1 MATAWRRSTL
11 CFRERWPLHH
21 PQYYRCYYQL
31 PADLVML
38 CWLIMMAF
46 FLVEVAGVLE
56 GRVSSEGCLPREK
69 DALLLYKAAIEDP
82 SDRLSSWQEAQG
94 DDCCAWTGVVC
105 YNRTGRVRV
114 AELNLQNPIG
124 GQLNWWE
131 YSLRGELLHPSLL
144 SLSHLQSLNLSF
156 NDFEATQIPPLVG
169 SLHKLRY
176 LDLSESNFSGN
187 IPLHLGNLTD
197 LRYLD
202 LNSYYFPIVSQSLD
216 WLSGLSSLIYLDMSY
231 LDLSAASHNWIS
243 AVNMLPSLQHLYLF
257 DCKINNIPLS
267 LSFHLNL
274 STSLVDLNLGFNNF
288 NSSFPN
294 WFWNLTS
301 LSSLQLSEC
310 EIGGMLPIEIG
321 NLISLTHFDLSLNLL
336 SGPLPDT
343 LWKLKHLKFL
353 DLNHN
358 LLGNS
363 LPMGIMNL
371 SSLSTLHL
379 NNWSLPPTLFTP
391 KLQHLILSHNH
402 INGSI
407 PPNIC
412 KFHTFRHLNL
422 SNNQIFGEIPRC
434 WQKGS
439 FIRYINLGNN
449 MVFGEIPS
457 SLGNLMKLEFLH
469 LNNNNLKGHLPSSLQ
484 NCSRLLIVDFGDNKF
499 SGNIPSWIGQSWQ
512 RLRILRL
519 SSNMFNGNIDSQLG
533 YLRDLQIIDFANN
546 KLSGTIPHSF
556 GNFSTMISS
565 SVELLPS
572 FDVPMEILEVVETC
586 SGSESITL
594 VTKGDQLTF
603 SSILY
608 LVKSIDLS
616 NNELTYEIPEELGY
630 LVGLH
635 TLNLSRNYFKGK
647 IPDSI
652 SKMSSL
658 ETLDLSF
665 NNLSGVIPQGLS
677 QLNALSHLNLS
688 YNNLSGNI
696 PSGNQLQTLDDVSI
710 YIAGVEGRVSS
721 EGCLQRERDALL
733 LYKAAIKDP
742 SGRLS
747 SWRAQVDCCAWT
759 DVVCHNTTG
768 IVRVAE
774 LNLQNPNANQ
784 DDNLWE
790 TASRGEL
797 LHPSLLSLTHL

>member
-1 MATAWRRSTL
+1 
-11 CFRERWPLHH
+11 
-21 PQYYRCYYQL
+21 
-31 PADLVML
+31 
-38 CWLIMMAF
+38 
-46 FLVEVAGVLE
+46 
-56 GRVSSEGCLPREK
+56 
-69 DALLLYKAAIEDP
+69 
-82 SDRLSSWQEAQG
+82 
-94 DDCCAWTGVVC
+94 
-105 YNRTGRVRV
+105 
-114 AELNLQNPIG
+114 
-124 GQLNWWE
+124 
-131 YSLRGELLHPSLL
+131 
-144 SLSHLQSLNLSF
+144 
-156 NDFEATQIPPLVG
+156 
-169 SLHKLRY
+169 
-176 LDLSESNFSGN
+176 
-187 IPLHLGNLTD
+187 
-197 LRYLD
+197 
-202 LNSYYFPIVSQSLD
+202 
-216 WLSGLSSLIYLDMSY
+216 
-231 LDLSAASHNWIS
+231 
-243 AVNMLPSLQHLYLF
+243 
-257 DCKINNIPLS
+257 
-267 LSFHLNL
+267 
-274 STSLVDLNLGFNNF
+274 
-288 NSSFPN
+288 
-294 WFWNLTS
+294 
-301 LSSLQLSEC
+301 
-310 EIGGMLPIEIG
+310 
-321 NLISLTHFDLSLNLL
+321 
-336 SGPLPDT
+336 
-343 LWKLKHLKFL
+343 
-353 DLNHN
+353 
-358 LLGNS
+358 
-363 LPMGIMNL
+363 
-371 SSLSTLHL
+371 
-379 NNWSLPPTLFTP
+379 
-391 KLQHLILSHNH
+391 
-402 INGSI
+402 
-407 PPNIC
+407 
-412 KFHTFRHLNL
+412 
-422 SNNQIFGEIPRC
+422 
-434 WQKGS
+434 
-439 FIRYINLGNN
+439 

-519 SSNMFNGNIDSQLG
+519 SSNMFNGNIDSQLV
-533 YLRDLQIIDFANN
+533 YLTDLQIIDFANN

-572 FDVPMEILEVVETC
+572 FDVPMEILEAVETC

-710 YIAGVEGRVSS
+710 YIAGVVEARVSS
-721 EGCLQRERDALL
+721 KGCLQRERDALL
-733 LYKAAIKDP
+733 LFKAAVEDP

-790 TASRGEL
+790 TALRGEL